1 MSKRFDWL
9 KHSNPRGRTLLYK
22 AFLSYPTE
30 EIDQKLLSVLLKN
43 LATDTEVLE
52 KSDHSL
58 DSIIF
63 NLLQKCVADA
73 DLKKCDIFATY
84 LETSENEIYK
94 KYAGWVRDNF
104 LHKENPEEV
113 VEILNQTEDETSQ
126 TTDEEKTDDE
136 LSVEEFEKTV
146 VSRDA
151 IKIREL
157 FESGQHVPAK
167 AFVHRMKSNPSKYNT
182 YNIEYLRLKRD
193 LAWKNSLEFKSSKPR
208 AAEELEK
215 KAQEYERLALETTR
229 LLATQKE
236 PLEEELLPLIMKH
249 AILEPEDKDLAQNFA
264 LRYLKEP
271 TCFRSIEKEAI
282 CVMLVRL
289 YKNQGEY
296 DKIVSLLD
304 TLMSGLNDS
313 NRTSTL
319 NPYERELLR
328 NLGEAYLMQ
337 SNGKLSQGDLQKL
350 TTFVNNFSNPN
361 DPKHG
366 AFLNNLITDLKNR
379 EAEISI
385 DIVDFSIIPQTT
397 PDYSGGERPYPPDPN
412 PDPDVYGKYSSEL
425 SLEKRIEYIAQ
436 KERSLGFDVQG
447 KMSLDE
453 ETFTGYMLIRGV
465 SPDGERAE
473 PFYHAEKLFDI
484 TKMPLAKRSE
494 ALKKLKEFKENNPNV
509 DLYTFRDVAVN
520 QIGIPEAYGAAS
532 YLIKADENAFS
543 ITSELGDFASA
554 SKLIGEFE
562 EASKI
567 ALTMP
572 VEERTEFLKDYMVL
586 TYNHTTGKNE
596 SNPAWYDRTNRAYD
610 AFRSVTA
617 AASGCEYQKKQ
628 AEKDFEYNSRNSR
641 IRAYVSTPNMDPTL
655 VKIYLLINE
664 YENVKYNYMKM
675 QEELAEL
682 ESELQ
687 LVPTIEVEGVAEA
700 DVLLQRLA
708 KVFKRKYGKD
718 IFVEAGVNVTADDKD
733 KDEFLKDPKTEKEHK
748 TKSDILGTYDLR
760 YKEHKKS
767 YAKSVTDDDV
777 IPKLEEKDNVDP
789 NSNNQDD
796 EKAKMIEL
804 LKEYREF
811 SYRLSIEY
819 RRKILAYADKK
830 ILMKKSKEYQK
841 NLAKEINELRK
852 GESKVDPVTGEIIRA
867 DGAKKP
873 SVLPTFAVFEEP
885 YDKTG
890 TDR

>member
-1 MSKRFDWL
+1 MAKRFDWL
-9 KHSNPRGRTLLYK
+9 KNNNPQGRAMLYK
-22 AFLSYPTE
+22 IFLSYSTE
-30 EIDQKLLSVLLKN
+30 NMDQKLLSVLLN
-43 LATDTEVLE
+43 QLAGDTEVLE
-52 KSDHSL
+52 TTNHSL
-58 DSIIF
+58 DGIIF
-63 NLLQKCVADA
+63 NVLQKCVADE
-73 DLKKCDIFATY
+73 DLKKCDVFATY
-84 LETSENEIYK
+84 LGTSENETYK
-94 KYAGWVRDNF
+94 KYAEWVRDNI

-113 VEILNQTEDETSQ
+113 VEILNQTEDESSVA
-126 TTDEEKTDDE
+126 TDEEKEDDE
-136 LSVEEFEKTV
+136 PSVEEFEKKV
-146 VSRDA
+146 LSLDA
-151 IKIREL
+151 VRIREL
-157 FESGQHVPAK
+157 FENGQHVPAR
-167 AFVHRMKSNPSKYNT
+167 AFIHRMKNNPSKYNT
-182 YNIEYLRLKRD
+182 YNIEYLRMKRD
-193 LAWKNSLEFKSSKPR
+193 LAWRNAEEFKSSNPHT
-208 AAEELEK
+208 AEELEK
-215 KAQEYERLALETTR
+215 KALQYERLAVETTR

-236 PLEEELLPLIMKH
+236 PLEEELLPLVMKH
-249 AILEPEDKDLAQNFA
+249 AILEPEDKDLAKNFA

-313 NRTSTL
+313 NRTATL

-337 SNGKLSQGDLQKL
+337 SNGKLSQEDLQKL
-350 TTFVNNFSNPN
+350 TTFVNNFSNPD

-366 AFLNNLITDLKNR
+366 KFLSNLITDLKNR

-397 PDYSGGERPYPPDPN
+397 PDYSGGERPYPPDPE
-412 PDPDVYGKYSSEL
+412 PDVYGKYSSEL
-425 SLEKRIEYIAQ
+425 SLEKRIEYIAH
-436 KERSLGFDVQG
+436 KGRSLGFDAKG

-484 TKMPLAKRSE
+484 TKLPVAKRSE
-494 ALKKLKEFKENNPNV
+494 ALKKLREFKEKNPNV

-520 QIGIPEAYGAAS
+520 QIGIPEAYGAAT
-532 YLIKADENAFS
+532 YLIKAGENGFS
-543 ITSELGDFASA
+543 ITSELGDFASV
-554 SKLIGEFE
+554 SKLIEEFE
-562 EASKI
+562 AASKK

-572 VEERTEFLKDYMVL
+572 ADERDEFLKDFMVL

-617 AASGCEYQKKQ
+617 AASGTAYQKSQ
-628 AEKDFEYNSRNSR
+628 AEKDFEYNSRNAR
-641 IRAYVSTPNMDPTL
+641 VRAYASTPNMDPTL

-675 QEELAEL
+675 QQELAEL

-687 LVPTIEVEGVAEA
+687 LVPSIEVEGVAEA

-718 IFVEAGVNVTADDKD
+718 IFEEAGIQVTDDDKD
-733 KDEFLKDPKTEKEHK
+733 KDEFLLEPKNEAEQK
-748 TKSDILGTYDLR
+748 TKSDILGKYDPR
-760 YKEHKKS
+760 YKEHKKA
-767 YAKSVTDDDV
+767 YAKEVTDDVVD
-777 IPKLEEKDNVDP
+777 PKLETEE
-789 NSNNQDD
+789 DD
-796 EKAKMIEL
+796 KAKMIEL

-811 SYRLSIEY
+811 SYRMSIEY

-830 ILMKKSKEYQK
+830 ILMKKSKEHQK
-841 NLAKEINELRK
+841 KLAQEIDELKK
-852 GESKVDPVTGEIIRA
+852 GNSKVDPVTGEIIRP
-867 DGAKKP
+867 DGVKKP